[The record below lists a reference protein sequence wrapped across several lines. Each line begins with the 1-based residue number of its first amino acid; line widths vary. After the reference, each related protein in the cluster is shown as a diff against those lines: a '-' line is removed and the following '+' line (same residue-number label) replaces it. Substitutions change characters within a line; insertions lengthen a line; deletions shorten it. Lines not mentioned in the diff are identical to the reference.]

1 MKSKIYL
8 FTYIPDSVTS
18 DIEQKKPTGPAS
30 YSIALI
36 VTNIYGMSVN
46 LSGNVI
52 FFIIGSQQ
60 LGAVNSIT
68 PFITDFAHTMVKVK

>member
-1 MKSKIYL
+1 
-8 FTYIPDSVTS
+8 
-18 DIEQKKPTGPAS
+18 
-30 YSIALI
+30 
-36 VTNIYGMSVN
+36 MSVN
-46 LSGNVI
+46 LSGNAI